1 MNTDNRNR
9 QLEALGIAES
19 IAMRLRSII
28 AGEWTDGRNACEYAH
43 LARLLG
49 DIEDQLYA
57 KGEYAP
63 ENVADL
69 RGGAR

>member
-1 MNTDNRNR
+1 MNTDTKNR
-9 QLEALGIAES
+9 QLEALGIAEG
-19 IAMRLRSII
+19 IAQRLRQIVS
-28 AGEWTDGRNACEYAH
+28 GEWTDNRTACEYGDM
-43 LARLLG
+43 ARTLSE
-49 DIEDQLYA
+49 IEDRLYR